1 MTKLPLNKVP
11 DGGGLERFKRVY
23 YKRLNDVHLGTQLTL
38 RSLTS
43 LAETMAQQRKKSR
56 YHHFVVPS
64 GGTAVGRIRRD
75 PEQMA
80 KLIEKLVASD
90 ECAKALLLCVG
101 ITEDYLHNVMR
112 MMLRAY
118 PERLAHGPKGG
129 ASDAPITLDDLLQK
143 GRDEIVDERIR
154 LRLHRVLHA
163 KPTDYLSYLCAILQL
178 QIDNDTVDKFIEAKA
193 TRDVVVHANGRANEI
208 YTEKAGSLARVSDGQ
223 RLDVGQP
230 YFDACVATMKRL
242 IGEINDGLTEK
253 CQGDV
258 QVLSAANRFFS

>member
-1 MTKLPLNKVP
+1 MAKLPSKNLSNA
-11 DGGGLERFKRVY
+11 GGLGRFKRIY
-23 YKRLNDVHLGTQLTL
+23 FKRLNDVHLGTQLTL

-43 LAETMAQQRKKSR
+43 LSETMATRRRKSP

-75 PEQMA
+75 PKQMA
-80 KLIEKLVASD
+80 KLIDKLVAND
-90 ECAKALLLCVG
+90 ECAKALLLCVA

-118 PERLAHGPKGG
+118 PERLAYGPKSG
-129 ASDAPITLDDLLQK
+129 ASDAPITLDDLLRR

-154 LRLHRVLHA
+154 QRLHRVMYA

-178 QIDNDTVDKFIEAKA
+178 KIDDETVGKFSEAKA
-193 TRDVVVHANGRANEI
+193 TRDVIVHANGRANQI
-208 YTEKAGSLARVSDGQ
+208 YVEKAAPLARATDGQ

-242 IGEINDGLTEK
+242 IGETNDGLTER
-253 CQGDV
+253 CHSDQL
-258 QVLSAANRFFS
+258 VLAVSEQFFI

>member
-1 MTKLPLNKVP
+1 MAKLPLKAVSNA
-11 DGGGLERFKRVY
+11 GGLDRFKRVY
-23 YKRLNDVHLGTQLTL
+23 FKRLNDVHLGTQLTL
-38 RSLTS
+38 RSLMS
-43 LAETMAQQRKKSR
+43 LGETIVTQRKKSP

-75 PEQMA
+75 PKQMA
-80 KLIEKLVASD
+80 KLIEKLVAND

-101 ITEDYLHNVMR
+101 ISEDYLHNVMR

-129 ASDAPITLDDLLQK
+129 ASDPPITLDDLLVK
-143 GRDEIVDERIR
+143 GRDEIIDERIR

-163 KPTDYLSYLCAILQL
+163 KPTDYLSYLSAIVQL
-178 QIDNDTVDKFIEAKA
+178 KIDDETVGKFSEAKA
-193 TRDVVVHANGRANEI
+193 TRDVIVHGNGRANEI
-208 YTEKAGSLARVSDGQ
+208 YIEKAGLLARAANGQ

-242 IGEINDGLTEK
+242 IGEINDGLTER
-253 CQGDV
+253 CQGDAS
-258 QVLSAANRFFS
+258 VLSAADRFFS